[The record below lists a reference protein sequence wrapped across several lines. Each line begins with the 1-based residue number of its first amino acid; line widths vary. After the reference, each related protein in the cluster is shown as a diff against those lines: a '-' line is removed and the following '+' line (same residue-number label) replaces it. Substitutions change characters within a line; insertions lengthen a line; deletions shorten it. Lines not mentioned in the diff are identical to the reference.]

1 MLPSVRPAGRGWASE
16 STSEIKEETRMSA
29 FRARFATA
37 RLAASILATLAL
49 VACQSAPSGPTAPA
63 AGQAAAPTTAA
74 AAGGAPA
81 TAAGDWKASPDTA
94 RAKEQAVEIITYGM
108 PDDWANY
115 GESIQA
121 FCQKIGTTCKHTDT
135 DMSSNEEITRFD
147 AEKNNPTGL
156 FADIGLL
163 YGPVAEKK
171 GVVPPYLPPNAA
183 KLPDGFKAKEG
194 GWVATFVGVPGYIV
208 NTDVIKDVP
217 KTWDDLLKADYKG
230 KIGIGDPRKS
240 GTAAT
245 SFLAWAFAHGGDENN
260 LQPGIDYAKKLLPN
274 IKGVAEGNDD
284 TLEKGEIPIQ
294 IKYDFNL
301 NAKANTMKAKGV
313 NTQVVIPGVSVYA
326 PSGLMLN
333 KFNTARMDVEK
344 MFIDWVLSDDGQTVF
359 AKFGA
364 RPVRYVTG
372 DLKLGDDAKTKWLP
386 DDMYR
391 DVKQVKDWSKVDP
404 ARIADIW
411 DNEVLAGG

>member
-1 MLPSVRPAGRGWASE
+1 MKLFQARCAMAL
-16 STSEIKEETRMSA
+16 
-29 FRARFATA
+29 RAM
-37 RLAASILATLAL
+37 SILATLAL
-49 VACQSAPSGPTAPA
+49 VACQSPAATPTAPPA
-63 AGQAAAPTTAA
+63 AKPAATTAPAPAA
-74 AAGGAPA
+74 AAS
-81 TAAGDWKASPDTA
+81 AAGDWKSAPDPA
-94 RAKEQAVEIITYGM
+94 RAKAQAAEIITYGM

-121 FCQKIGTTCKHTDT
+121 FCKKIGADGCKHTDT

-147 AEKNNPTGL
+147 AEKNNPTSF

-183 KLPDGFKAKEG
+183 KLPDGFKAKDG
-194 GWVATFVGVPGYIV
+194 GWVATFVGVPGFVV

-217 KTWDDLLKADYKG
+217 KTWDDLLKPDYKG
-230 KIGIGDPRKS
+230 KIGMGDPRKS

-245 SFLAWAFAHGGDENN
+245 TFLAWAFAHGGDETN
-260 LQPGIDYAKKLLPN
+260 LQPGIDFAKKLLPN

-301 NAKANTMKAKGV
+301 NAKANNMKKKGV

-333 KFNTARMDVEK
+333 KYNTARMDVQK
-344 MFIDWVLSDDGQTVF
+344 MFLDWVLSDEGQTVF

-364 RPVRYVTG
+364 RPARYVAG
-372 DLKLGDDAKTKWLP
+372 DLKLPDDAKTKWLP
-386 DDMYR
+386 DDLYK

-404 ARIADIW
+404 AKIADIW
-411 DNEVLAGG
+411 DNQVLAGS